1 MLNIIRSKLNATY
14 KNKGLNNPNIT
25 ENKKDVIP
33 AVRN

>member
-14 KNKGLNNPNIT
+14 KNKGLNNSNIAIY
-25 ENKKDVIP
+25 KKDVVP